1 MPTWT
6 FKQKSLY
13 DGKLITAVVSAENAQ
28 LALALLRGELLEESI
43 YDDVTT
49 CVEDL
54 IPLPTQTRKVRI
66 LSRGDE

>member
-6 FKQKSLY
+6 FEQKSLY
-13 DGKLITAVVSAENAQ
+13 SGKLITAVVSAENAQ
-28 LALALLRGELLEESI
+28 LALALLRSEFLGANI

-54 IPLPTQTRKVRI
+54 ILLPTQTRKVRI
-66 LSRGDE
+66 LSRGEK

>member
-13 DGKLITAVVSAENAQ
+13 GGKLITAVVSAENAK
-28 LALALLRGELLEESI
+28 LALALLRGELLEANI

-66 LSRGDE
+66 LSRGEE

>member
-1 MPTWT
+1 MATWT

-13 DGKLITAVVSAENAQ
+13 SGKPITAVVSAENAQ
-28 LALALLRGELLEESI
+28 LALALLRGELLEANI

-66 LSRGDE
+66 LSNGE

>member
-6 FKQKSLY
+6 FEQKSLY
-13 DGKLITAVVSAENAQ
+13 SGKLITAVVSAENVQ
-28 LALALLRGELLEESI
+28 LALALLRGELLEANI

-54 IPLPTQTRKVRI
+54 IPLPTQTRKARI
-66 LSRGDE
+66 LSRGEE